1 MRKDLVPEA
10 FTLADSVL
18 SLEGGDKQEFL
29 NFAQKMLQWLPEKRK
44 SAKELLEDPWLCPD
58 SMWKEGSMGWAW

>member
-10 FTLADSVL
+10 FTLANSIL

-29 NFAQKMLQWLPEKRK
+29 NFAQKMLQWLPKKRK
-44 SAKELLEDPWLCPD
+44 SAKELLEDPWLCLD
-58 SMWKEGSMGWAW
+58 SM